1 MYFSVFWPFPT
12 SAWSYTSRRLD
23 RRQRYRSL
31 ESYSVAR
38 CILTKGT
45 KADPTIVATVC
56 ANPRSLLDFCY
67 CFFCDPHLTS
77 PVVLTVISPHSFIPC
92 HRWQFFFCNGYFSSN
107 DPLQSLLPLAQSS
120 LKMVFCCLY
129 QLFFHSQPPTDVLF
143 PFFEH
148 YFRCALCCSVLAFFH
163 SYAFDFW
170 LSSIPSPP
178 FFFFFFRL
186 YFFFL
191 LCFDGR

>member
-1 MYFSVFWPFPT
+1 
-12 SAWSYTSRRLD
+12 
-23 RRQRYRSL
+23 
-31 ESYSVAR
+31 
-38 CILTKGT
+38 
-45 KADPTIVATVC
+45 
-56 ANPRSLLDFCY
+56 
-67 CFFCDPHLTS
+67 
-77 PVVLTVISPHSFIPC
+77 
-92 HRWQFFFCNGYFSSN
+92 
-107 DPLQSLLPLAQSS
+107 
-120 LKMVFCCLY
+120 MVFCCLY